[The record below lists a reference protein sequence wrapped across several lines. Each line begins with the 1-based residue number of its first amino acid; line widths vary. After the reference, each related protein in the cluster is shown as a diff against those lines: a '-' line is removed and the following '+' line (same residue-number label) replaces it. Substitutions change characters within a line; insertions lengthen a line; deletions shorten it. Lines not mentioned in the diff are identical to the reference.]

1 MCSERR
7 ILLRFLAAPVPEF
20 GVATSRGSEGD
31 HGCSDTTGTPA
42 KGGPCH
48 LSPCLLPLPSF
59 RSKSQRNG
67 STRFLPLLGW
77 SKAESPHVRCSITVA
92 SINSGTV
99 PWLLTANNIKEKKK
113 KKKEVHLLKKTN
125 FETACCGLT
134 QQAAKGAE
142 QPLALGG
149 CCSATTDTS
158 VCCQHCSHPQSK
170 ARTRTSY

>member
-1 MCSERR
+1 MLPCCLLSFYLLLKPGSHHLLLSLSSRRISAGRCLISDFHPGSFHSVHVWQTPGTARCSVCSERR

-99 PWLLTANNIKEKKK
+99 P
-113 KKKEVHLLKKTN
+113 
-125 FETACCGLT
+125 
-134 QQAAKGAE
+134 
-142 QPLALGG
+142 
-149 CCSATTDTS
+149 
-158 VCCQHCSHPQSK
+158 
-170 ARTRTSY
+170 